1 MAIFIF
7 SIFML
12 LSVGFLLL
20 SPFLVRFGMLF
31 RSFFM
36 PFRCFVRI
44 FAIVIVTMV
53 AIMVMAMTMVAIM
66 VMTMVAVVNMVGF
79 AIMTMVVISV
89 VTWAD
94 IGLKIFDDLLQIALK
109 IFHFKLKFSIPAY
122 DHRRNDRDGDDCLRS
137 DDGGCY

>member
-44 FAIVIVTMV
+44 FAIVIV
-53 AIMVMAMTMVAIM
+53 TMVAIM

>member
-53 AIMVMAMTMVAIM
+53 AIMVMTMVAIM
-66 VMTMVAVVNMVGF
+66 IMTMVAVVNMVGI

-109 IFHFKLKFSIPAY
+109 IFPFKLKFSIPAY
-122 DHRRNDRDGDDCLRS
+122 DHRHNGRDGDDCLRS